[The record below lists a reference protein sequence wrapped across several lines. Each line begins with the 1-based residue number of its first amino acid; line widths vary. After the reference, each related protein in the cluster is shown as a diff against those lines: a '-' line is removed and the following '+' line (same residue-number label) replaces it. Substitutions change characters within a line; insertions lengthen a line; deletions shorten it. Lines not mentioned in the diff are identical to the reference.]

1 MKNLFITI
9 AFLLLVNLGFAQAPP
24 EGINY
29 QAVALDPNGKEI
41 VGVDS
46 RGQSLPDKAISIRFT
61 IISES
66 VSGTEQYM
74 ETHKTNTDAYGMF
87 SLVIGAGEKTGGAV
101 NSFADINWG
110 SGAHFLK
117 VELDPDGGNNFVTM
131 GIQQMMSVP
140 YALYAKTSG
149 TGGGTQG
156 PKGDDGLSAYE
167 TWIALGNTGTQ
178 ADFIASLSG
187 PAGTAGPQGPQGPQ
201 GVAGTNGVDGAQ
213 GPAGPQGAQGAG
225 LNIVGSVVD
234 SSTLSPTY
242 TGSIGDGFITQNTG
256 NLWIWDGT
264 QWNNVGN
271 IVGPA
276 GAQGES
282 AYQVWISLGNTGTPT
297 DFINALTGPAG
308 AQGPQGPQ
316 GIQGA
321 QGADGPQGPAGA
333 QGNAGAA
340 GAQGAQGIQGIQGP
354 AGNNGIGISWL
365 GTLAAAPSS
374 PTLNQ
379 AYYNSTL
386 GSSFI
391 WNGTSWQT
399 LAQDGTGGA
408 GGGSLDDAYND
419 GGAGAGRTINAN
431 SGSVQINTTG
441 TSTAGLEITTAVN
454 NSSGLFA
461 THNGNGVG
469 VRVSST
475 SASNTYS
482 AIQSITNA
490 SDPNVAAIIGS
501 NDGGG
506 YGVAAQLPSTASG
519 FAAVFGNNLR
529 TNGGSG
535 VDGGGFQ
542 GVSGQTFETGG
553 SGVFGLH
560 NNPGVGAD
568 PNAGVVNAGMTA
580 LGFYGA
586 LGQTEYRAGSGV
598 FGLNVDAIGSL
609 ADDATGVTGNGGF
622 VGVLGTS
629 GDAAGYGVASLTNI
643 ISLGDLEALGVKTFT
658 IDHPQDPANKTLR
671 HAAIESNEVLNVY
684 RGNVICDSSGHA
696 TVELPAYFESI
707 NTNFSYILT
716 PVGQSAPDLHI
727 ATEVSGNKFIIA
739 GGKANMKVSWQVS
752 AQRNDVYMQQHPFAS
767 ENLKPARKSG
777 YYLYPKGYGQS
788 AEKKYFKTPLL
799 DKTIVLKGAAE
810 KQKQLKLQK

>member
-1 MKNLFITI
+1 MKNLFIALT
-9 AFLLLVNLGFAQAPP
+9 FLLWVHLSWAQAPP

-46 RGQSLPDKAISIRFT
+46 RGQSLPDKAITVRFT

-66 VSGTEQYM
+66 INGTEQYM
-74 ETHKTNTDAYGMF
+74 EIHKTNTDAYGMF
-87 SLVIGAGEKTGGAV
+87 SLIIGGGEKTGGAV
-101 NSFADINWG
+101 NSFSEINWG
-110 SGAHFLK
+110 SGAHYLK

-131 GIQQMMSVP
+131 GTQQMMSVP
-140 YALYAKTSG
+140 YALYAKSSG
-149 TGGGTQG
+149 SGGGTQG
-156 PKGDDGLSAYE
+156 PKGEDGQSAYQA
-167 TWIALGNTGTQ
+167 WIALGNTGTP
-178 ADFIASLSG
+178 ADFIASLTG
-187 PAGTAGPQGPQGPQ
+187 PAGATGPQGPQGTQ
-201 GVAGTNGVDGAQ
+201 GPAGNDGAQ
-213 GPAGPQGAQGAG
+213 GPAGPQGAQGTG
-225 LNIVGSVVD
+225 LTIVGSVPD
-234 SSTLSPTY
+234 SSSLSPAY
-242 TGSIGDGFITQNTG
+242 TGNTGDGFITQNTG

-271 IVGPA
+271 IVGPT
-276 GAQGES
+276 GPQGDS
-282 AYQVWISLGNTGTPT
+282 AYQIWLSLGNTGTAT
-297 DFINALTGPAG
+297 DFINSLTGPAG
-308 AQGPQGPQ
+308 AQGPQGLQ
-316 GIQGA
+316 GTQGP
-321 QGADGPQGPAGA
+321 QGADGPQGPAGP
-333 QGNAGAA
+333 
-340 GAQGAQGIQGIQGP
+340 QGIAGPAGSQGPQGIQGP
-354 AGNNGIGISWL
+354 AGSNGIGITWL
-365 GTLAAAPSS
+365 GTLANAPAA

-391 WNGTSWQT
+391 WNGSSWQT
-399 LAQDGTGGA
+399 LAQDGTGGS

-419 GGAGAGRTINAN
+419 GGAGAGRTISAN
-431 SGSVQINTTG
+431 SGSVQINVSG
-441 TSTAGLEITTAVN
+441 ASTAGLEVSTNVN
-454 NSSGLFA
+454 NSSGIYA

-469 VRVSST
+469 VRVESS
-475 SASNTYS
+475 SSGNTFS
-482 AIQSITNA
+482 GIQSITNA
-490 SDPNVAAIIGS
+490 SDANVAAIIGS

-506 YGVAAQLPSTASG
+506 FGVAAQLPSTATG

-568 PNAGVVNAGMTA
+568 PNTGVVNAGLTG
-580 LGFYGA
+580 LGFYGG
-586 LGQTEYRAGSGV
+586 LGQTEYRAGCGL
-598 FGLNVDAIGSL
+598 FGLNVDLTGSL
-609 ADDATGVTGNGGF
+609 NDDATGVIGNGGF

-629 GDAAGYGVASLTNI
+629 ADATGYGIASLTNI

-684 RGNVICDSSGHA
+684 RGNVVCDSSGKA
-696 TVELPAYFESI
+696 IVELPAYFESI

-716 PVGQSAPDLHI
+716 AVGQAAPDLHV
-727 ATEVSGNKFIIA
+727 AAEVSGNRFIIA
-739 GGKANMKVSWQVS
+739 GGKANLKVSWQVS
-752 AQRNDVYMQQHPFAS
+752 AQRNDVYMQQHPFVS
-767 ENLKPARKSG
+767 ENNKPARKAG
-777 YYLYPKGYGQS
+777 FYLYPQGYGQ
-788 AEKKYFKTPLL
+788 AAGKNYFKTPLL
-799 DKTIVLKGAAE
+799 HETIVLKGSSE